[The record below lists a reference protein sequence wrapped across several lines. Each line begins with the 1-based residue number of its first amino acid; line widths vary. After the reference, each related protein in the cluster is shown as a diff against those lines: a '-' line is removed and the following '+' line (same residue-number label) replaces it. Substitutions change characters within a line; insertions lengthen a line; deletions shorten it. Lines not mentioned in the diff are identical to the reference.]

1 MKPYYYIIIFVF
13 FLIYLGFEIYFK
25 QRTQKN
31 TIRLIDSL
39 KNGDFKTFNS
49 LIDDPQVKKTVSA
62 YNRLSLTFNA
72 AIAQNMLA
80 KADEAF
86 DEVANLNLTSEQK
99 IGFFGNA
106 LNYYIG
112 LKNKEKAKIC
122 YEKIKS
128 VKRNA
133 TQKEYLMTI
142 YEVMVENQTTKKSI
156 IEQRLNHEPDE
167 QKLADYYLLEHIYQ
181 LENNHERAK
190 ECERLA
196 EKLASQLQ

>member
-1 MKPYYYIIIFVF
+1 MKPYYYIIIFVL

-106 LNYYIG
+106 LNYYIS
-112 LKNKEKAKIC
+112 LKNKEKANQL
-122 YEKIKS
+122 
-128 VKRNA
+128 NA
-133 TQKEYLMTI
+133 MRL
-142 YEVMVENQTTKKSI
+142 KKST
-156 IEQRLNHEPDE
+156 
-167 QKLADYYLLEHIYQ
+167 
-181 LENNHERAK
+181 
-190 ECERLA
+190 
-196 EKLASQLQ
+196 